1 LPPKLTPHACS
12 SAAPAD
18 GFRVCAC
25 WHDVASVTQAT
36 QFKDML
42 LVALQSAAV
51 LTVLET
57 FWLVG
62 NKAWLQEHIGAR
74 ATEATRLH

>member
-1 LPPKLTPHACS
+1 L
-12 SAAPAD
+12 
-18 GFRVCAC
+18 
-25 WHDVASVTQAT
+25 HDVASVTQAT

-62 NKAWLQEHIGAR
+62 NKAWLQEHIGACV
-74 ATEATRLH
+74 TEATRLH